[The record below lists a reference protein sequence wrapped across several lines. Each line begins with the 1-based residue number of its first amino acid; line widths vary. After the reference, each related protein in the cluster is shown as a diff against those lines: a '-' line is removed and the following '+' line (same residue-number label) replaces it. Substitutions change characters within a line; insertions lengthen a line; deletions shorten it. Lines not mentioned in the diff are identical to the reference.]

1 MHKTVKHLWIPA
13 AALAMLGTTAMN
25 SAFGQTAFMEPNIDA
40 NATFTNTAPAG
51 IRPAEV
57 DYLASAITVGA
68 YWDFG
73 NGMWVPE
80 QITGNDYGFPTLV
93 GFSTVYIGGV
103 EFDQTAVGTPGFSL
117 ITTIYGDNLNGA
129 SGGFLLGGK
138 NAADPDF
145 TDSGENIVGVSS
157 KAYQSFSAQSLTFSQ
172 MQTQF
177 PDFDFS
183 NPLFE
188 QPSTGVVPADAPPVY
203 DVFQTL
209 VPTSDLAISV
219 PEPVTLTSALAG
231 VGILAL
237 SRRKQAGPTTR
248 QIK

>member
-1 MHKTVKHLWIPA
+1 
-13 AALAMLGTTAMN
+13 
-25 SAFGQTAFMEPNIDA
+25 
-40 NATFTNTAPAG
+40 
-51 IRPAEV
+51 
-57 DYLASAITVGA
+57 
-68 YWDFG
+68 
-73 NGMWVPE
+73 
-80 QITGNDYGFPTLV
+80 
-93 GFSTVYIGGV
+93 
-103 EFDQTAVGTPGFSL
+103 
-117 ITTIYGDNLNGA
+117 
-129 SGGFLLGGK
+129 
-138 NAADPDF
+138 
-145 TDSGENIVGVSS
+145 
-157 KAYQSFSAQSLTFSQ
+157 